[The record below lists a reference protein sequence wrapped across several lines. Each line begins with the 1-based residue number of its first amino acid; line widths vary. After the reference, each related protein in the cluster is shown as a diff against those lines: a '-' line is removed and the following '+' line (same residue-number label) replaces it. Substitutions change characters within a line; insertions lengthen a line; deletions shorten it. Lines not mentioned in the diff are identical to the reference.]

1 MELMKLLQ
9 RLTGAFGPSGCEK
22 QIREEIAEL
31 VAPYVDELTTD
42 TMGNLIA
49 HKKGKGAKMMFAA
62 HMDSIGIIITHVEE
76 NGFLRFGSIG
86 GLPMTDIVRQ
96 SVVFENGIR
105 GVIGV
110 SEDKEDAKDLKITDF
125 FVDIGAK
132 DRNEALSMVQL
143 GDMAVYDAPC
153 YEQNGRVYAKYL
165 DNRSGCAVLI
175 AALEQIRNAKNDL
188 YFVFTTQ
195 EEMGLRGAKP
205 AAFGVDPDVGIA
217 VDVTGSDD
225 VPGATH
231 FCSSVL
237 GKGPGVK
244 VMDRSVICQPH
255 MVAWMNRVAEQAGIA
270 VQQDVLRGGGTDA
283 GAMIASRMGVYSG
296 GICIPCRYCHAPVA
310 VCDLSD
316 IEASARFAAALAES
330 EFVEE

>member
-1 MELMKLLQ
+1 MELVELLQ

-22 QIREEIAEL
+22 QIREEIANL

-42 TMGNLIA
+42 AIGNLIA
-49 HKKGKGAKMMFAA
+49 HKKGEGKKMMFAA
-62 HMDSIGIIITHVEE
+62 HMDSIGIVVTHVEE
-76 NGFLRFGSIG
+76 TGLLRFGAIG
-86 GLPMTDIVRQ
+86 GLTMNDILRQ
-96 SVVFENGIR
+96 GVVFENGVR
-105 GVIGV
+105 GVIAL
-110 SEDKEDAKDLKITDF
+110 SEDKEDDKEFKITDL

-132 DRNEALSMVQL
+132 NREEALTMVQL

-153 YEQNGRVYAKYL
+153 YQQNGKIYSKYL

-175 AALEQIRNAKNDL
+175 SALEKIKNAKNDL
-188 YFVFTTQ
+188 YFVFTVQ
-195 EEMGLRGAKP
+195 EEVGLRGAKP
-205 AAFGVDPDVGIA
+205 AVFGIDPDVGFA

-225 VPGATH
+225 LPGATH

-255 MVAWMNRVAEQAGIA
+255 VVAWMNQVAERSGIA

-283 GAMIASRMGVYSG
+283 GAIISSRLGVYSG

-316 IEASARFAAALAES
+316 IEACANFTAALAES

>member
-1 MELMKLLQ
+1 MELVELLQ

-22 QIREEIAEL
+22 QVREVLSEL

-42 TMGNLIA
+42 AMGNLIA
-49 HKKGKGAKMMFAA
+49 HKKGNGKKLMFAA
-62 HMDSIGIIITHVEE
+62 HMDSIGLIVTHVED
-76 NGFLRFGSIG
+76 NGFLRFGAIG
-86 GLPMTDIVRQ
+86 GLPLEDILRQ
-96 SVVFENGIR
+96 SVVFANGVR
-105 GVIGV
+105 GVVGV
-110 SEDKEDAKDLKITDF
+110 SEDKEGGKDYKITDL
-125 FVDIGAK
+125 FVDIGAA
-132 DRNEALSMVQL
+132 DRAEALTMVQL

-153 YEQNGRVYAKYL
+153 YAQNGHIYSKYL
-165 DNRSGCAVLI
+165 DNRAGCAILVS
-175 AALEQIRNAKNDL
+175 ALERIKKPENDL

-195 EEMGLRGAKP
+195 EELGLRGAKP

-255 MVAWMNRVAEQAGIA
+255 MVAWMNRVAQQAGIPI
-270 VQQDVLRGGGTDA
+270 QQDVLRGGGTDA
-283 GAMIASRMGVYSG
+283 GAMLTNRTGVYSG

-310 VCDLSD
+310 VCDLND
-316 IEASARFAAALAES
+316 IEACVRLTVALAES

>member
-1 MELMKLLQ
+1 MELFDLLQ

-22 QIREEIAEL
+22 QVREEIAQL
-31 VAPYVDELTTD
+31 TAPYVDELTTD

-49 HKKGKGAKMMFAA
+49 HKKGEGKKLMFAA
-62 HMDSIGIIITHVEE
+62 HMDSIGLVVTHVEE
-76 NGFLRFGSIG
+76 NGFLRFGAIG
-86 GLPMTDIVRQ
+86 GLTTNDILRQ
-96 SVVFENGIR
+96 SVVFEHGVR
-105 GVIGV
+105 GVIGL
-110 SEDKEDAKDLKITDF
+110 SEEKEDAKDLNITDL

-132 DRNEALSMVQL
+132 NREEALTMVQL

-153 YEQNGRVYAKYL
+153 YQQNGKIYSKYL

-175 AALEQIRNAKNDL
+175 AALEQIKDATNDL

-195 EEMGLRGAKP
+195 EEVGLRGAKT
-205 AAFGVDPDVGIA
+205 AAFGIDPDVGIA

-255 MVAWMNRVAEQAGIA
+255 MVAWMNRVAQQAGVA

-283 GAMIASRMGVYSG
+283 GTMMTNRFGVYSG

-316 IEASARFAAALAES
+316 IEACARFTAALAES